1 MYFIL
6 YRIFSALDI
15 KTKSKSDQSDTLTN
29 QSSIFESILA
39 SISITNANVFF
50 IADKKSM
57 YIIINISINTIY
69 T

>member
-6 YRIFSALDI
+6 YRIFSALEI
-15 KTKSKSDQSDTLTN
+15 KTKSKNNQSDTHKS
-29 QSSIFESILA
+29 QSSITEFIVA

-57 YIIINISINTIY
+57 YH
-69 T
+69 